1 MNVNILYKCI
11 VKIIAKG
18 ELTGDT
24 AGRYTNISHL
34 AQSLAH
40 ISHQELTTSLSI
52 TIETMNDEQ
61 IIVKD
66 YDSMTVVLKYS
77 NAGPIA

>member
-1 MNVNILYKCI
+1 MKILTFYI
-11 VKIIAKG
+11 YLIIAKG

-52 TIETMNDEQ
+52 MIETMNDEQ

-66 YDSMTVVLKYS
+66 YDSMTVVLKY
-77 NAGPIA
+77 NNTGPIA